1 MHGEERAYVVTG
13 VYEKVLP
20 MDVFPL
26 QLIKAIMIEDIELM
40 ENLGIYEVDSEDF
53 ALCEFSCTSKISV
66 QSIVRR
72 GLDLI
77 KKECS

>member
-1 MHGEERAYVVTG
+1 MTG
-13 VYEKVLP
+13 QYESYLP
-20 MDVFPL
+20 IDVFPV
-26 QLIKAIMIEDIELM
+26 QLIKAILIEDIELM